1 MGVATIVKNRKVFW
15 GSALCLS
22 LVMVFGLTGTCMADG
37 VLHEASGNT
46 PAFPNL
52 YVIGW
57 TLVNFLV
64 LLALMYKFAFNP
76 VKNMLAQRTSTIEGN
91 LEHAESLK
99 QEMEQLKLD
108 AQSALLE
115 AKQESQAIIVRAQKS
130 ADDLRAS
137 VIADTQAEVAAMKE
151 KAERDI
157 EAAAQAARQQLREDA
172 ANLAVLAAEKLLER
186 SITEEDNLKFVKQFV
201 NEAGD
206 LVC

>member
-1 MGVATIVKNRKVFW
+1 VKNRKVFW

-22 LVMVFGLTGTCMADG
+22 MVMVFGLTGTCMASG

-57 TLVNFLV
+57 TLVDFLI

-76 VKNMLAQRTSTIEGN
+76 VKNMLEQRTNTIEGN

-99 QEMEQLKLD
+99 QEMEQLKND
-108 AQSALLE
+108 AEVALIE
-115 AKQESQAIIVRAQKS
+115 AKKESQAIIVRAQQS
-130 ADDLRAS
+130 ADELRDGMIAS
-137 VIADTQAEVAAMKE
+137 TKEEIAAMKE
-151 KAERDI
+151 KAEREIADAT
-157 EAAAQAARQQLREDA
+157 ELARQQLREDA

-186 SITEEDNLKFVKQFV
+186 SITDEDNLKFVKQFV

>member
-1 MGVATIVKNRKVFW
+1 MGVATIVKNRKVFL
-15 GSALCLS
+15 GSALVLTAT
-22 LVMVFGLTGTCMADG
+22 LVFGAADTCLANG

-57 TLVNFLV
+57 TLVDFLI

-76 VKNMLAQRTSTIEGN
+76 VKAMLEKRASTIEGN
-91 LEHAESLK
+91 LEHAETLK
-99 QEMEQLKLD
+99 QDMEKLKAD
-108 AQSALLE
+108 AEAALLE
-115 AKQESQAIIVRAQKS
+115 AKQESQAIIIRAQKS
-130 ADDLRAS
+130 ADELRDTMLEETKQE
-137 VIADTQAEVAAMKE
+137 IADMKT

-157 EAAAQAARQQLREDA
+157 ADATEMARQQLREDA
-172 ANLAVLAAEKLLER
+172 ANLAILAAEKLLER
-186 SITEEDNLKFVKQFV
+186 SISDEDNMKFVKEFV

>member
-1 MGVATIVKNRKVFW
+1 MKNRKVFW

-115 AKQESQAIIVRAQKS
+115 AKQESQDIIVRAQ
-130 ADDLRAS
+130 
-137 VIADTQAEVAAMKE
+137 
-151 KAERDI
+151 
-157 EAAAQAARQQLREDA
+157 
-172 ANLAVLAAEKLLER
+172 
-186 SITEEDNLKFVKQFV
+186 
-201 NEAGD
+201 
-206 LVC
+206 